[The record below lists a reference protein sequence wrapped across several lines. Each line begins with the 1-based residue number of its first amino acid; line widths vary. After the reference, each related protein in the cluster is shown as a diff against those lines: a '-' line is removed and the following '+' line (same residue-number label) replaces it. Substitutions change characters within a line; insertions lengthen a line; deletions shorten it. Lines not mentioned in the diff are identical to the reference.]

1 MSALPEQLFYSETH
15 EWVRLE
21 EDGSLTLGITDH
33 AQELLGDMVFVELP
47 EVESQLTQNA
57 ECAVVE
63 SVKAAAD
70 VYSPV
75 AGVVVETNDAL
86 NEQPE
91 LVNQDPYGAGWLFRM
106 QPDDPAEIERL
117 LNAVDYQQLID
128 DE

>member
-47 EVESQLTQNA
+47 EVESQLAQNA

-106 QPDDPAEIERL
+106 QPDDPAELERL